1 MLADF
6 PMTKNKEVLK
16 AAWEKAA
23 EEICRLTE
31 QRGTAAC
38 KESTERRGSMPGE
51 KR

>member
-16 AAWEKAA
+16 AAWEKTA
-23 EEICRLTE
+23 EEICRLIE

-38 KESTERRGSMPGE
+38 KESTERRGSMPRE

>member
-16 AAWEKAA
+16 AAWEK
-23 EEICRLTE
+23 
-31 QRGTAAC
+31 TAAC